1 MKLVIA
7 TRNKGKLKEY
17 EALLNGL
24 YEVVSTS
31 DVGFFE
37 DVEET
42 ANTFKENSYLKAKAV
57 YDFCGLP
64 SLADDSGLIVD
75 ALNGEPG
82 VKSARYAGIHGDDEK
97 NYKLLL
103 KNMQNVKDRSARFET
118 VITLITPEKT
128 YQAVGNAYGEIAYEP
143 SGSNGFGYDPVFYSF
158 DLKKSFGNASD
169 EEKNAVS
176 HRSRALKDLL
186 AQLKNSQ

>member
-7 TRNKGKLKEY
+7 TQNKGKLKEY
-17 EALLNGL
+17 ESLLKGI
-24 YEVVSTS
+24 YEVVSAF
-31 DVGFFE
+31 DVGFSE

-42 ANTFKENSYLKAKAV
+42 GNTFQENSYLKAKAV

-82 VKSARYAGIHGDDEK
+82 VKSARYAGVHGDDKK
-97 NYKLLL
+97 NYELLL
-103 KNMQNVKDRSARFET
+103 KNMQGVKNRSARFET
-118 VITLITPEKT
+118 VITLITLEKT
-128 YQAVGNAYGEIAYEP
+128 YQAVGSAYGEITYEP
-143 SGSNGFGYDPVFYSF
+143 SGSHGFGYDPIFYSF

-186 AQLKNSQ
+186 LQLKNSR